1 MRRPT
6 PCAVPCRSAMAIR
19 ALFCWRPKWK
29 EDRPMSDVSK
39 EHPLMTAGLDIGD
52 KYSHLCLIDSQS
64 GEVMEEGRLST
75 TPEALRRR
83 FVFERPM
90 RIAIEAGTHS
100 PWASRVLEE
109 CGHEVL
115 VANARKLRLIY
126 ANKRKTDQVDAE
138 NLARLARLDP
148 KLLYP
153 LRHRSEDSQAH
164 MAIIRSR
171 EALVSCRTQLVNHVR
186 GAVKSFG
193 ARLPKCPARSFH
205 KRASEHIPEALL
217 PALGPI
223 LEQIGSLTERI
234 RDYERQLEA
243 ISKEHYPETEL
254 LRQVEGVG
262 GLTALTFVLTL
273 EDPYRFA
280 RSRSVGAYLGL
291 VPATQRSGERDP
303 PERRISKEG
312 DQMLRKPLVSSAHY
326 ILGPFGHDSDL
337 RRHGQ
342 KIASLGAKN
351 AKKRGAVAVARKLSV
366 LLHRL
371 WVSGEVY
378 EPLYNAHRRQGQ
390 EEAA

>member
-1 MRRPT
+1 M
-6 PCAVPCRSAMAIR
+6 SDGSKG
-19 ALFCWRPKWK
+19 RPKI
-29 EDRPMSDVSK
+29 
-39 EHPLMTAGLDIGD
+39 TAGVDIGD
-52 KYSHLCLIDSQS
+52 KYSYLCLIDQES
-64 GEVMEEGRLST
+64 GEVVEEGRLRT

-83 FVFERPM
+83 FGSEQPM

-100 PWASRVLEE
+100 PWVSRVLEE

-126 ANKRKTDQVDAE
+126 ANKRKTDEVDAE

-153 LRHRSEDSQAH
+153 LKHRGEDSQAH

-171 EALVSCRTQLVNHVR
+171 QALVGARTQLVNHVR

-205 KRASEHIPEALL
+205 KRASEHIPEALW

-234 RDYERQLEA
+234 RDYEGQLEA

-273 EDPYRFA
+273 EDPYRFE

-291 VPATQRSGERDP
+291 VPATERSGERDP
-303 PERRISKEG
+303 QRRISKEG
-312 DQMLRKPLVSSAHY
+312 DQMLRKLLVGSAHY
-326 ILGPFGHDSDL
+326 ILGPFGSDSDL
-337 RRHGQ
+337 RRHGE
-342 KIASLGAKN
+342 KIASRGSKN
-351 AKKRGAVAVARKLSV
+351 SKKQAAVAVARKLAV

-371 WVSGEVY
+371 WVTAEVY
-378 EPLYNAHRRQGQ
+378 DPLYNAHRSQER